1 MAVSASSP
9 PARFAGLD
17 GLRALAVTFVIT
29 YHLFPSA
36 GMRSGYLGVDVFF
49 VISGFLITALLLR
62 ADRIDVPA
70 FWIRRARRLLPALGL
85 VILLCCSAA
94 WIIGGDVLVGL
105 GRQVAGAV
113 TFSANWTS
121 LVAGEDYF
129 SADSPELFRNFWSL
143 AVEEQ
148 FYVLWPLVLLVLARA
163 MRPWRVMLGV
173 FAAALSTVW
182 MTMLVVIGSDP
193 TRAYFGTDSH
203 AFGLLLGATLAFV
216 LEPGRP
222 APPAAAAPSPVL
234 DGGWRVVTLP
244 PPPAPVSA
252 RQRVRGAVLGVTGA
266 AALTGLVWLTLQPPG
281 PFIVGPLALTA
292 VLTAVV
298 IACAVSRHSWLGPA
312 LDVAPLRWV
321 GERSYGLYLWHWPVL
336 VLVAAALSAGPLEAL
351 PLWAAGLAL
360 AITVVAAALSYR
372 FVEMPVRRLGFRG
385 AIGSL
390 RTVGVSRRQVL
401 APGAV
406 LLAAVVTIGA
416 TAAAV
421 VSAPAVT
428 SAEEAVAAGREALR
442 ESLEAPTE
450 ATVPSPAAEA
460 PDAADPP
467 APATVPAPT
476 TPGPPA
482 PPVPTPATGGEIT
495 AVGDSVMLASA
506 GGLLAR
512 FPGIQIDAQ
521 VSRQMWSAPGIVR
534 ALADAGALRPYL
546 VLALG
551 TNGSIDPGALD
562 EVRQIL
568 GPDRRLVLV
577 TAFAPRSWIPGVN
590 ADLAA
595 YAAAHP
601 GVLLADWSTA
611 IAGRSDLLAGD
622 HIHPGA
628 SGGAVFADVVAATL
642 TQLAER
648 MAREQYLVALREYY
662 ANGWVRPIPQ

>member
-17 GLRALAVTFVIT
+17 GLRALAVTFVIV

-36 GMRSGYLGVDVFF
+36 GVRSGFLGVDVFF

-62 ADRIDVPA
+62 VERIDVPA
-70 FWIRRARRLLPALGL
+70 FWVRRARRLLPALGL
-85 VILLCCSAA
+85 VVALCCTAA

-105 GRQVAGAV
+105 GRQVAGAL

-121 LVAGEDYF
+121 LAAGEDYF
-129 SADSPELFRNFWSL
+129 SGHSPELFRNLWSL

-148 FYVLWPLVLLVLARA
+148 FYLLWPLVLLLLVRV

-173 FAAALSTVW
+173 FATALSMVW
-182 MTMLVVIGSDP
+182 MAMLVVIGSDP

-216 LEPGRP
+216 LQPPRSP
-222 APPAAAAPSPVL
+222 ASPDGPVESPVL
-234 DGGWRVVTLP
+234 EGGWRVVTLP
-244 PPPAPVSA
+244 APAAPVA
-252 RQRVRGAVLGVTGA
+252 LRHRIAGALIGTLGA
-266 AALTGLVWLTLQPPG
+266 AALVALVWLAFQPSEA
-281 PFIVGPLALTA
+281 FIVGPLASTA

-298 IACAVSRHSWLGPA
+298 VACAVSRHSWLGPA

-336 VLVAAALSAGPLEAL
+336 VLLVAAAGAGSIEAV
-351 PLWAAGLAL
+351 PPWGGALAL
-360 AITVVAAALSYR
+360 LITVIAATLSYR
-372 FVEMPVRRLGFRG
+372 FVELPVRRLGFRG

-406 LLAAVVTIGA
+406 LLAAVVMVGA

-421 VSAPAVT
+421 VSAPSVT
-428 SAEEAVAAGREALR
+428 SAEEAVAAGREALQ
-442 ESLEAPTE
+442 ESASVRPE
-450 ATVPSPAAEA
+450 ATPSPTATAAEEPRETA
-460 PDAADPP
+460 E
-467 APATVPAPT
+467 
-476 TPGPPA
+476 TPGPPT
-482 PPVPTPATGGEIT
+482 PPAPTPATGGEIT

-521 VSRQMWSAPGIVR
+521 VSRQMSSAPGIVR

-590 ADLAA
+590 GELWA
-595 YAAAHP
+595 YAASHP
-601 GVLLADWSTA
+601 DVLVADWSAA
-611 IAGRSDLLAGD
+611 IAGRTDLLAGD
-622 HIHPGA
+622 RIHPGSA
-628 SGGAVFADVVAATL
+628 GGAVFADAVAATL

-648 MAREQYLVALREYY
+648 TAHEQYLAALREYY
-662 ANGWVRPIPQ
+662 ATGWVPPVPQ